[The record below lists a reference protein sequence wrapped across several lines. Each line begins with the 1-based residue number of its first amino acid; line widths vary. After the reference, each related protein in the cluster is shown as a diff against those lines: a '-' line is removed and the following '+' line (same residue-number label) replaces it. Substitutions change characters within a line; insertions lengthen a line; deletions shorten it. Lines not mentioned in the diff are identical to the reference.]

1 MTLASDV
8 SEREVLA
15 EIDGSAGCSVKDSFA
30 DLDVSSHQFHVLFDA
45 QWIHRAVRGTRS
57 LPRLDWQVVRA
68 VPQLSSFSLHAYGRT
83 SALPPGLL
91 TANGVQLLTAH
102 QDDRVVGGVA
112 FNRSSSVVGLS
123 DLFAVGVD
131 PVVVWRDAVLVAEQW
146 FPGRPL
152 VGYERDL
159 DLEHATAAGFA
170 TIAPLRVWM
179 R

>member
-1 MTLASDV
+1 MLSSPRLWRTTRRSPDGYPDAVTLASDV

-15 EIDGSAGCSVKDSFA
+15 EIDVSAGCSVTDSFA
-30 DLDVSSHQFHVLFDA
+30 DLDLSAQQFHVLFDA
-45 QWIHRAVRGTRS
+45 NWIHRAVRGTRS
-57 LPRLDWQVVRA
+57 L
-68 VPQLSSFSLHAYGRT
+68 
-83 SALPPGLL
+83 
-91 TANGVQLLTAH
+91 
-102 QDDRVVGGVA
+102 VGGVA
-112 FNRSSSVVGLS
+112 FNRSGSVVGLS
-123 DLFAVGVD
+123 NLSAVGVD

-170 TIAPLRVWM
+170 TIGPLRVWM